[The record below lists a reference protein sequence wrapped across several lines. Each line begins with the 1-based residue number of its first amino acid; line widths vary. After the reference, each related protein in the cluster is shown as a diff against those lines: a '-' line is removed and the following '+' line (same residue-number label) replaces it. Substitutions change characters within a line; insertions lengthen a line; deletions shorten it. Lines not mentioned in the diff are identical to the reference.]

1 MSKNSAKP
9 ASPAK
14 SGGKLK
20 KMLLIG
26 VGGTVLLS
34 AGIGGGIYASGGF
47 TSKHSVED
55 ENRPK
60 LVLRS
65 EEPEAAAEGGEGGE
79 GGEPALKVGTV
90 SVKNDRAPV
99 DPKKYEV
106 TYFPLEQAFTAN
118 LSDGNGFV
126 QVGLSLAT
134 YYDGKVISNIK
145 RQIVPVRSA
154 VLMVLSEQDAAVLS
168 TSSGKV
174 ALQRDMTRAINEVLR
189 EKEGF
194 GGIDNVY
201 FSNLVIQ

>member
-1 MSKNSAKP
+1 MSKTPSKA
-9 ASPAK
+9 AAPAK
-14 SGGKLK
+14 GGKFK

-26 VGGTVLLS
+26 VGGTILLS

-47 TSKHSVED
+47 TGKHSQED

-60 LVLRS
+60 LVARS
-65 EEPEAAAEGGEGGE
+65 EEPEEAAAEGGEGGE
-79 GGEPALKVGTV
+79 VALKVGTV

-106 TYFPLEQAFTAN
+106 TYYPLEQAFTAN

-145 RQIVPVRSA
+145 RQMVPIRSA
-154 VLMVLSEQDAAVLS
+154 VLMVLSEQDGAVLS
-168 TSSGKV
+168 SPNGKV